1 MVWVRG
7 RVRVRVSGMIWGR
20 VRIGLG
26 VGLGVVVVVVA
37 TVSKR

>member
-1 MVWVRG
+1 MGFG
-7 RVRVRVSGMIWGR
+7 RVSLRGMIWGR